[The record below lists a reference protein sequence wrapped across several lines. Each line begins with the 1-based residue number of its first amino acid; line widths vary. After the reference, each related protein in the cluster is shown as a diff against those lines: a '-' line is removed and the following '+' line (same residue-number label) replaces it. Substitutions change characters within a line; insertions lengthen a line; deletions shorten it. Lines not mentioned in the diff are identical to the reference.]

1 MSNDLKS
8 IYVISISP
16 VTMGVLIRSESDGYR
31 MKTTVLFDKTVC
43 NRKEELSRIIQAD
56 AKFQL

>member
-16 VTMGVLIRSESDGYR
+16 VTMGVLIRSESDEYR

-43 NRKEELSRIIQAD
+43 NSKEESSRIYSS
-56 AKFQL
+56 